1 MVWAV
6 RLQEKM
12 DELFYDDTEGGA
24 GGYFAD
30 APDEHVLIRMKDAQ
44 VRASC
49 FSPLYRKALLSSDHL
64 LSCYLESRMVLNLA
78 LRP

>member
-1 MVWAV
+1 MLDLYEASGNEEYVVWAV

-24 GGYFAD
+24 GGYYAS

-44 VRASC
+44 VRVSC
-49 FSPLYRKALLSSDHL
+49 LSPIYRKALLSSNHM
-64 LSCYLESRMVLNLA
+64 LS
-78 LRP
+78 